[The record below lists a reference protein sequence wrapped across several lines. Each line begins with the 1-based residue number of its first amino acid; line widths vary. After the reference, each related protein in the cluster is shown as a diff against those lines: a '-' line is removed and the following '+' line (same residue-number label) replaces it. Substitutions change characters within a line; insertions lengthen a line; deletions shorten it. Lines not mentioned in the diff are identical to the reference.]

1 MSFASYF
8 GALPSATL
16 STGHSV
22 ITELSSFSGEF
33 FASFKDPGELLFRSV
48 RLLDKGFSLPSFFS
62 VSIQVHFSTGSSNAP
77 NGIMNTGLGS
87 FELFSLELPF
97 SVLLF
102 LCFPSVFPRTGS
114 FTNGSALA
122 VTTVELL

>member
-1 MSFASYF
+1 M
-8 GALPSATL
+8 
-16 STGHSV
+16 
-22 ITELSSFSGEF
+22 TELSSFSGEF

-97 SVLLF
+97 DFSI
-102 LCFPSVFPRTGS
+102 SVFPVGVPKNRKLHKWICVGNDHS
-114 FTNGSALA
+114 
-122 VTTVELL
+122 

>member
-1 MSFASYF
+1 M
-8 GALPSATL
+8 
-16 STGHSV
+16 
-22 ITELSSFSGEF
+22 
-33 FASFKDPGELLFRSV
+33 LFRSV

-62 VSIQVHFSTGSSNAP
+62 VSIQDHFSTGSSNTP

-102 LCFPSVFPRTGS
+102 LCFPSEFLKTGS

-122 VTTVELL
+122 VTTVELLWSLCEKNELSESKVGKPLSKLTAMSLPLN